1 MKATTIFLLLLSWVA
16 FGSAQTTS
24 TVGSTPGFSSD
35 ANTVTSVTGSTG
47 MTTANVTELE
57 TTAGLNSTTTLQP
70 TSTTTPEPTACTLAT
85 WTVYDNGSV
94 CMKMSFGGTITY
106 EYSENNETT
115 VDIPKVATSR
125 NSICTENSSIFVMS
139 FPSDDDIWQLQLHF
153 DIEGSKYHLD
163 KVVFDLMTTE
173 GDIIDTLNVTGKF
186 FSVPLGEHYVCDRLS
201 FDLGT
206 AMIELS
212 SPLFQPLVEHT
223 TDGCGHA
230 HECDD
235 DDDDPNV
242 GLIVGC
248 CVAGVAAVVAGGFTI
263 YLIKN
268 RKKDSYDNI

>member
-1 MKATTIFLLLLSWVA
+1 MKATTVFLLLLSWVA
-16 FGSAQTTS
+16 FGSTQTSS
-24 TVGSTPGFSSD
+24 TVGTSPGTSD
-35 ANTVTSVTGSTG
+35 ANTVTSATGSTG

-57 TTAGLNSTTTLQP
+57 TTAVLNSTTTLQP
-70 TSTTTPEPTACTLAT
+70 TRTTTPEPTACTFAT
-85 WTVYDNGSV
+85 WTVYDNGSI
-94 CMKMSFGGTITY
+94 CMRMSFGGSITY

-115 VDIPKVATSR
+115 VDIPKEATSR
-125 NSICTENSSIFVMS
+125 NSSCTENSSIFVMS

-153 DIEGSKYHLD
+153 DIEGSKYHLE
-163 KVVFDLMTTE
+163 KVAFDLMTME
-173 GDIIDTLNVTGKF
+173 GEIIDTLNVTGEF

-201 FDLGT
+201 FDLDT

-212 SPLFQPLVEHT
+212 SPLFQPFVEHT

-235 DDDDPNV
+235 DDPNV

-248 CVAGVAAVVAGGFTI
+248 CIAGVAAVVVGGI
-263 YLIKN
+263 IVYLIKN